1 MNMIWPIRR
10 LFQNF
15 EPERFRALGKWSTLS
30 RIGNSYIAKS
40 TILAPFIGAMI
51 LFNENIFQYMEPSK
65 HFLQLIGFE
74 PAIDNSSQYYQSRI
88 YYLYIGLFLI
98 GISSVIYSIF
108 CPDTISNFSFI
119 DEYTR
124 SRVSLSSPTIC
135 TTSFESILTPYAID
149 AGVVSWHDKG
159 ITDTLSYDD
168 KISSL
173 TYSLLMRMWTDFKWD
188 EEEVENDI
196 RRDTS
201 KDNDEL
207 SFDEPG
213 FHNSYMLGTGYID
226 LSYLA
231 KDLIDS
237 PRVMWGFTIP
247 FKDSS
252 FKFQSDVYHLHYMVE
267 DMSLPIQRLLC
278 FLIYAVGFLF
288 LIIPSIDT
296 FVRVLVGFL
305 SLRA

>member
-1 MNMIWPIRR
+1 M
-10 LFQNF
+10 
-15 EPERFRALGKWSTLS
+15 
-30 RIGNSYIAKS
+30 
-40 TILAPFIGAMI
+40 
-51 LFNENIFQYMEPSK
+51 
-65 HFLQLIGFE
+65 
-74 PAIDNSSQYYQSRI
+74 
-88 YYLYIGLFLI
+88 
-98 GISSVIYSIF
+98 
-108 CPDTISNFSFI
+108 
-119 DEYTR
+119 
-124 SRVSLSSPTIC
+124 
-135 TTSFESILTPYAID
+135 PYAID
-149 AGVVSWHDKG
+149 SGVLSWHNKS

-188 EEEVENDI
+188 DEDAVVNEENSTPTENDV

-201 KDNDEL
+201 KGDDDL
-207 SFDEPG
+207 PFDEPG
-213 FHNSYMLGTGYID
+213 FHNSYMIGTGYLD

-278 FLIYAVGFLF
+278 FSIYAIGFLF

-296 FVRVLVGFL
+296 FVRVLLGFFVF
-305 SLRA
+305 